1 MIAPPKSQWFVAQ
14 TRPNSESRAARH
26 LERQGYRV
34 YLPRYLKRRRHARKV
49 DFVAAA
55 LFPRYI
61 FVGIDIA
68 TQRWRSIQSTFG
80 VVRLVTNGEL
90 PTPVPEGIIESLQQ
104 REDER
109 GFVEVRG
116 GTKLSPGAKV
126 RVVSGA
132 FIDALGQFECMGDRD
147 RVAILLDLLGQ
158 KVRVI
163 LDEDLV
169 VAA

>member
-1 MIAPPKSQWFVAQ
+1 MKQSLASQWFVAQ
-14 TRPNSESRAARH
+14 TRPNSENKASYNLRK
-26 LERQGYRV
+26 QGYQV

-49 DFVAAA
+49 DFVPAA

-61 FVGIDIA
+61 FVGIDLA

-90 PTPVPEGIIESLQQ
+90 PEAVPEGVVESLMQ
-104 REDER
+104 REDES
-109 GFVEVRG
+109 GFVKVQAG
-116 GTKLSPGAKV
+116 ANLSPGAKV
-126 RVVSGA
+126 RVLSGA

-147 RVAILLDLLGQ
+147 RAAILLDLLGQ
-158 KVRVI
+158 KVRVV
-163 LDEDLV
+163 LDGDLI